1 MCARRAA
8 KPPAFRRYF
17 QIVHVLPGV
26 VAALAASIAAGAA
39 GGQPAAPPCA
49 GNQLAG
55 RFAVVPNS
63 GAAGSISYRL
73 TLRNTSAATC
83 SVTGL
88 PLGRLL
94 GRHRRPLPTHVLAAH
109 PGALTAVLVRL
120 VPGDSTFAA
129 ARFSPNV
136 PGPGEPIVKGS
147 CEPRAYWFRVLPPG
161 GGATL
166 VKLAPPTPVCEH
178 GTMSFT
184 AYSHKR

>member
-1 MCARRAA
+1 MR
-8 KPPAFRRYF
+8 
-17 QIVHVLPGV
+17 VLPAV
-26 VAALAASIAAGAA
+26 VAALAASFGAGA
-39 GGQPAAPPCA
+39 GGQPQAAPCA
-49 GNQLAG
+49 GGQLGG

-73 TLRNTSAATC
+73 TLRNTSARICA
-83 SVTGL
+83 VTGL

-94 GRHRRPLPTHVLAAH
+94 GRSRRPLPTHVIAAH

-129 ARFSPNV
+129 ARFSPDV
-136 PGPGEPIVKGS
+136 PGPGEPVAGTS
-147 CEPRAYWFRVLPPG
+147 CEPTAYWFRVLAPG

-166 VKLAPPTPVCEH
+166 VKLVPPTPVCEH

-184 AYSHKR
+184 AYSHR